1 MAICAV
7 FRLWSGLN
15 GSVSECTKTAVRRP
29 LLFWD
34 GMALLLSSTGITK
47 SYGSRALFENLT
59 LGISEG
65 ERLGLIGPNGSGK
78 STLLKILAGRLEPD
92 AGSISM
98 RRLTRI
104 GYVAQDSVLP
114 EDRTA
119 GEILSAAVAGQEIEE
134 AERASRVNVT
144 LGRAGF
150 TDAGVRAGSLSGG
163 WRRRLAIAR
172 ELVQAPDILFLDEP
186 TNHLDLESI
195 IWLEKLLAAAPFAS
209 VVVSHDR
216 WFLENAVNQM
226 AELSHAYPEGLFRV
240 DGNYSRFL
248 ELKEEYLR
256 GQQRLQESLANVV
269 RREVEWLRRG
279 PKARSTKAK
288 ARIEEAERLIGELA
302 EVSARNVKGAAQID
316 FTGSDR
322 RTKRLISVEGVAKD
336 LGGRTLFRDLS
347 FVLSPGARLGLVGQ
361 NGTGKTT
368 LLRILNGEMAPD
380 AGEARRAEALR
391 IVYFDQGREQ
401 LDLSRTLREG
411 LGARGDYVIFGDRS
425 IHVAGWAKRFL
436 FGPEQLDRPMSSLSG
451 GEQARVLI
459 ARLMLQPADVLLLD
473 EPTNDLD
480 IPTLEVLED
489 SLNEF
494 PGALVLVTHDR
505 FLLDRVAN
513 AVLGLDGRGGA
524 GLYADYWQWEQAQLA
539 RKQPKA
545 EKEAPASARP
555 PAESA
560 RKKLSYM
567 DAREWEGMEE
577 RILAAEA
584 DVAARREE
592 LQAPDV
598 VSDALKLH
606 QIYER
611 LRAAE
616 EAVEQLYAR
625 WAELEAKTAG

>member
-1 MAICAV
+1 
-7 FRLWSGLN
+7 
-15 GSVSECTKTAVRRP
+15 
-29 LLFWD
+29 
-34 GMALLLSSTGITK
+34 MALLLSCTGISK
-47 SYGSRALFENLT
+47 SFGARTLFENLS

-78 STLLKILAGRLEPD
+78 STLLKILAGRMEPD
-92 AGSISM
+92 TGTLSM
-98 RRLTRI
+98 RRLTKV

-114 EDRTA
+114 PEQNA
-119 GEILSAAVAGQEIEE
+119 GAIVAAAIADEHIDE
-134 AERASRVNVT
+134 AERASRVNIT

-150 TDAGVRAGSLSGG
+150 TDAAVLAGSLSGG

-172 ELVQAPDILFLDEP
+172 ELVREPDILFLDEP
-186 TNHLDLESI
+186 TNHLDLEGI

-226 AELSHAYPEGLFRV
+226 AELNRVYPEGIFRV

-248 ELKEEYLR
+248 EKQEEFLTA
-256 GQQRLQESLANVV
+256 QQRLQESLANRV
-269 RREVEWLRRG
+269 RREIEWLRRG
-279 PKARSTKAK
+279 PKARGTKAK

-322 RTKRLISVEGVAKD
+322 RTKRLISVEGVAKA
-336 LGGRTLFRDLS
+336 LGGRTLFRDVN

-368 LLRILNGEMAPD
+368 LLRILNGEIQPD
-380 AGEARRAEALR
+380 AGEARRAEGLR

-401 LDLSRTLREG
+401 LDLSKTLKEG
-411 LGARGDYVIFGDRS
+411 LGARGDYVIFRDRPM
-425 IHVAGWAKRFL
+425 HVAGWAKRFL
-436 FGPEQLDRPMSSLSG
+436 FGAEQLDRPMSSLSG

-489 SLNEF
+489 SLNDL
-494 PGALVLVTHDR
+494 PGALVLGTHDR

-513 AVLGLDGRGGA
+513 AVFGLDGRGGA
-524 GLYADYWQWEQAQLA
+524 QIYADYWQWEQAQLA
-539 RKQPKA
+539 RRQPKT
-545 EKEAPASARP
+545 EKEAPPQQRP
-555 PAESA
+555 AAEPG
-560 RKKLSYM
+560 RRKLSYM
-567 DAREWEGMEE
+567 EAREWEQMEE
-577 RILAAEA
+577 KILAAEQ
-584 DVAARREE
+584 E
-592 LQAPDV
+592 LEAQQQEMQAPDV
-598 VSDALKLH
+598 VSDPV
-606 QIYER
+606 R
-611 LRAAE
+611 LQDVYARMKAAE
-616 EAVEQLYAR
+616 EAVDTLYAR
-625 WAELEAKTAG
+625 WAELEAKIT